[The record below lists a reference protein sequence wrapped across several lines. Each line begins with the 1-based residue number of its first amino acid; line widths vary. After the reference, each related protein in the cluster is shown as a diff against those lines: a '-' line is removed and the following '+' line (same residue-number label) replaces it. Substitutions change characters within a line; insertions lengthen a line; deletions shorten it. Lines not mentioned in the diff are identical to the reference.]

1 MKHLPRFIAA
11 LAGACSLAHAHAE
24 CAPVEVLDPARNST
38 IHGARPDIRWG
49 GLSGVKVYRV
59 QIESR
64 VPEGQVIE
72 RIDTRVGDTRFVPPR
87 PLTDRRAA
95 VKLLVTADCP
105 ESTSVATH
113 PAWFFIDM
121 APKCS
126 AVRGLSL
133 SGEGAPKA
141 EWISANGV
149 TRYEVE
155 AYSMAD
161 GRLIVRRETT
171 LSSSD
176 LPRVAAALVI
186 AVRPRC
192 ESVVGEAAY
201 GFLPESR

>member
-1 MKHLPRFIAA
+1 MDLPRFVLA
-11 LAGACSLAHAHAE
+11 LAAACSLVHAHAE
-24 CAPVEVLDPARNST
+24 CAPVEILDPVRNST
-38 IHGARPDIRWG
+38 IHSARPDIRWG
-49 GLSGVKVYRV
+49 RLSGVKAYRV

-64 VPEGQVIE
+64 VPEGQVLE
-72 RIDTRVGDTRFVPPR
+72 RIDARVGDTRFVPPR

-105 ESTSVATH
+105 ESTSIAAH
-113 PAWFFIDM
+113 PAWFFIDI

-126 AVRGLSL
+126 AVRGLSF
-133 SGEGAPKA
+133 SGESAPKA
-141 EWISANGV
+141 EWLRANGA

-161 GRLIVRRETT
+161 GRLITRNETT
-171 LSSSD
+171 LPSSD

-201 GFLPESR
+201 GFLPASR

>member
-1 MKHLPRFIAA
+1 MDWPRFIAA
-11 LAGACSLAHAHAE
+11 LTTVCAWAHAHAE
-24 CAPVEVLDPARNST
+24 CVPVEILDPVRNSAL
-38 IHGARPDIRWG
+38 HGARPGIRWS

-59 QIESR
+59 HIESR

-72 RIDTRVGDTRFVPPR
+72 RIDTRVADTRFVPPR
-87 PLTDRRAA
+87 PLTERRAA

-105 ESTSVATH
+105 EPTSIATR
-113 PAWFFIDM
+113 PAWFFIDV
-121 APKCS
+121 ARNCPSIQKVS
-126 AVRGLSL
+126 F
-133 SGEGAPKA
+133 SGASTSKVEWARTSGA
-141 EWISANGV
+141 

-161 GRLIVRRETT
+161 GRLIARKETT
-171 LSSSD
+171 LPSSD

-201 GFLPESR
+201 GFLPAAR

>member
-1 MKHLPRFIAA
+1 MDWPRFVVA
-11 LAGACSLAHAHAE
+11 LAAACALARAHAE
-24 CAPVEVLDPARNST
+24 CAPVEILDPARNST
-38 IHGARPDIRWG
+38 LHGARPDIRWR
-49 GLSGVKVYRV
+49 GLSGVTVYRV

-105 ESTSVATH
+105 ESASVATR

-121 APKCS
+121 APQCS
-126 AVRGLSL
+126 AVRGLSF
-133 SGEGAPKA
+133 SGESAPKA
-141 EWISANGV
+141 QWLRANGA
-149 TRYEVE
+149 TRYEIE

-161 GRLIVRRETT
+161 GRLIARKETT
-171 LSSSD
+171 LPSSD

-201 GFLPESR
+201 GFLPASR

>member
-1 MKHLPRFIAA
+1 MDWPRFVVA
-11 LAGACSLAHAHAE
+11 LAGACPLAHAHAQ
-24 CAPVEVLDPARNST
+24 CAPVEILDPVRNST
-38 IHGARPDIRWG
+38 IRGARPEIRWG

-105 ESTSVATH
+105 ESTSVATR

-121 APKCS
+121 GPSCS

-133 SGEGAPKA
+133 SGESAPKA
-141 EWISANGV
+141 QWTRAGGA

-161 GRLIVRRETT
+161 GRLVARTETT
-171 LSSSD
+171 VTSAE
-176 LPRVAAALVI
+176 LPRADTPLVV

-201 GFLPESR
+201 GILPASR

>member
-1 MKHLPRFIAA
+1 MDWPRSLA
-11 LAGACSLAHAHAE
+11 LLWTACSLAHAHAE
-24 CAPVEVLDPARNST
+24 CASVEILDPVRNST
-38 IHGARPDIRWG
+38 IHGARPEIRWG

-105 ESTSVATH
+105 ESTSVATR

-121 APKCS
+121 APTCS
-126 AVRGLSL
+126 SVQKLSF
-133 SGEGAPKA
+133 SGASTSKVEWARTSGA
-141 EWISANGV
+141 
-149 TRYEVE
+149 TRYKVE

-161 GRLIVRRETT
+161 GRLVARKETT
-171 LSSSD
+171 VASAE
-176 LPRVAAALVI
+176 LPRADTPLVV

-201 GFLPESR
+201 GFLPASR

>member
-1 MKHLPRFIAA
+1 MDWPRFIAA
-11 LAGACSLAHAHAE
+11 LAAACSLAHVHAE
-24 CAPVEVLDPARNST
+24 CAPVEILDPVKNST
-38 IHGARPDIRWG
+38 IHGARPDIRWS

-64 VPEGQVIE
+64 VPEGQVVE

-105 ESTSVATH
+105 ESTSIAPH
-113 PAWFFIDM
+113 SAWFFIDM
-121 APKCS
+121 APQCS

-133 SGEGAPKA
+133 SAESAPKA
-141 EWISANGV
+141 EWLRATGA

-161 GRLIVRRETT
+161 GRLIARKETA
-171 LSSSD
+171 LPSSD

-201 GFLPESR
+201 GFLPAAR

>member
-1 MKHLPRFIAA
+1 MDWPRFIAA
-11 LAGACSLAHAHAE
+11 LAAACSLARGHAE
-24 CAPVEVLDPARNST
+24 CAPVEILDPVKNST
-38 IHGARPDIRWG
+38 IHGARPDIRWS

-64 VPEGQVIE
+64 VPEGRVIE

-105 ESTSVATH
+105 ESTSIATR
-113 PAWFFIDM
+113 PAWFFIDI
-121 APKCS
+121 APNCPSIQK
-126 AVRGLSL
+126 LSF
-133 SGEGAPKA
+133 SGAGTSKV
-141 EWISANGV
+141 EWARTSDA

-155 AYSMAD
+155 AYSVSD
-161 GRLIVRRETT
+161 GRLIARKETT
-171 LSSSD
+171 VASAE
-176 LPRVAAALVI
+176 LPRADAPLIV

-201 GFLPESR
+201 GFLPAAR

>member
-1 MKHLPRFIAA
+1 MDSPRFIAA
-11 LAGACSLAHAHAE
+11 IAAACAFAHAHAE
-24 CAPVEVLDPARNST
+24 CAPVEILDPAKNST
-38 IHGARPDIRWG
+38 IHGARPDIRWD

-87 PLTDRRAA
+87 PLTNRRAA

-105 ESTSVATH
+105 ESTSIATR
-113 PAWFFIDM
+113 PAWFFIDV
-121 APKCS
+121 APNCPSIQK
-126 AVRGLSL
+126 LSF
-133 SGEGAPKA
+133 SGARLEWTRTSGA
-141 EWISANGV
+141 

-155 AYSMAD
+155 AYSVSD
-161 GRLIVRRETT
+161 GRLIARKETT
-171 LSSSD
+171 VASAE
-176 LPRVAAALVI
+176 LPRADTPLVV

-201 GFLPESR
+201 GFLPASR

>member
-1 MKHLPRFIAA
+1 MHCPHFIAA
-11 LAGACSLAHAHAE
+11 IAAACALHAHAE
-24 CAPVEVLDPARNST
+24 CAPVEILDPVRNST
-38 IHGARPDIRWG
+38 IHSARPDIRWG
-49 GLSGVKVYRV
+49 VLSGAKVYRV

-105 ESTSVATH
+105 ESTSIARR

-121 APKCS
+121 APNCS
-126 AVRGLSL
+126 SVQKLSF
-133 SGEGAPKA
+133 SGASTSRVEWTRTSGA
-141 EWISANGV
+141 

-155 AYSMAD
+155 AYSVSD
-161 GRLIVRRETT
+161 GRLIARKETT
-171 LSSSD
+171 VASAE
-176 LPRVAAALVI
+176 LPRAETPLVV

-201 GFLPESR
+201 GFLPASR